1 MTGLPW
7 KPKDAKVRRDQEEMG
22 LTLAYSAEPATDAS
36 ASQASEDLERPGPAP
51 TDGQLIQ
58 RVGARDAGAFE
69 LLYRRYSRAVFG
81 LALRRL
87 GDRMRA
93 EDAVQETFAA
103 IWRSAGTYR
112 PERGPG
118 APWLYAVARNA
129 IVDRARGRSD
139 LLAEVP
145 DTASLE
151 LGPHERVETSY
162 VSWRVHRALE
172 ELPRNERDV
181 IELAYY
187 GGLSQSEVADFLG
200 IPLGT
205 VKTRTR
211 SALGRLAGVL
221 EGDLA

>member
-1 MTGLPW
+1 M
-7 KPKDAKVRRDQEEMG
+7 RRDPEEMG
-22 LTLAYSAEPATDAS
+22 LTLAFPAPLAQERADDEPPADVDRA
-36 ASQASEDLERPGPAP
+36 AP
-51 TDGQLIQ
+51 TDGDLIQ
-58 RVGARDAGAFE
+58 RVGAGDAGAFE
-69 LLYRRYSRAVFG
+69 VLYRRFARPVFG

-103 IWRSAGTYR
+103 IWRSARTYR
-112 PERGPG
+112 ADRGPG

-129 IVDRARGRSD
+129 IVDRARHKSEPPGD
-139 LLAEVP
+139 VP
-145 DTASLE
+145 ERPSTD
-151 LGPHERVETSY
+151 LGPDERAEASF

-181 IELAYY
+181 LELAYW

-211 SALGRLAGVL
+211 SGLGRLADVL
-221 EGDLA
+221 EGEFQ

>member
-1 MTGLPW
+1 
-7 KPKDAKVRRDQEEMG
+7 MG
-22 LTLAYSAEPATDAS
+22 LSYALPTDTRYGVGRESRGENSPVEERSPSDGDLIRRVARRDAS
-36 ASQASEDLERPGPAP
+36 AFEALYHRYKRP
-51 TDGQLIQ
+51 
-58 RVGARDAGAFE
+58 
-69 LLYRRYSRAVFG
+69 VFG

-103 IWRSAGTYR
+103 LWRSARTYK

-129 IVDRARGRSD
+129 IVDRARNKWEP
-139 LLAEVP
+139 ATEAP
-145 DTASLE
+145 ETASLE
-151 LGPHERVETSY
+151 LGPAERAEASY

-172 ELPRNERDV
+172 DLPRSERDV
-181 IELAYY
+181 LELAYW
-187 GGLSQSEVADFLG
+187 GGLSQREVADFLG

-211 SALGRLAGVL
+211 AGLGRLADLL
-221 EGDLA
+221 EGELR